1 MSSLLS
7 EDVYSGRGMGHYAV
21 FAGWGLLDV
30 GCQVCRVRMST
41 VGVVWVI
48 MLFLLVGGC
57 WMWGVKSVE

>member
-1 MSSLLS
+1 
-7 EDVYSGRGMGHYAV
+7 MGHYAV
-21 FAGWGLLDV
+21 FACWGLLDV

-57 WMWGVKSVE
+57 RMWGVKSVE